1 MNLVERAKA
10 ITLTPDTEWPVIAG
24 EQPTLQDLFTQ
35 YAIPLAAI
43 GPIAGPVGSALL
55 PFGPF
60 RLGLGA
66 ALGVAITSFVMAL
79 VGVLIVGFIVNAL
92 APTFGAT
99 KNQATAH
106 KLAVYAMTPAWL
118 GGIFGLVPLLA
129 ILGLVASAWS
139 VYLLYLGLPTLM
151 GNPKEK
157 SMPYAALTVV
167 CAIVVGLIT
176 SALTGALF
184 LRHLY

>member
-43 GPIAGPVGSALL
+43 GPVANLVGSALL

-60 RLGLGA
+60 RLGIGA
-66 ALGVAITSFVMAL
+66 AIGVSITSFVMAL
-79 VGVLIVGFIVNAL
+79 VGVLIVGVIVNAL
-92 APTFGAT
+92 APVFGGT
-99 KNQATAH
+99 KNQAAAH

-118 GGIFGLVPLLA
+118 GGVFNLIPLLA

-139 VYLLYLGLPTLM
+139 IYLLYLGLPAIM

-157 SMPYAALTVV
+157 SMPYTVLTVV
-167 CAIVVGLIT
+167 CALVIGLIT
-176 SALTGALF
+176 SAITGSLMM
-184 LRHLY
+184 RHLY